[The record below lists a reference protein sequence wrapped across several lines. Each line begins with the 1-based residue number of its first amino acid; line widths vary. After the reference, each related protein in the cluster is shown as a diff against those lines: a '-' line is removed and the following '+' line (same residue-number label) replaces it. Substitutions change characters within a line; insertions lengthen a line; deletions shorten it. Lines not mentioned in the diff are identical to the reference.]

1 MHKYFHRRFEMLI
14 IKKESKV
21 EDKFLTIELP
31 DEFKNQNVE
40 IIVRLQRDIEK
51 NILADQVRVDT
62 KKWKFLR
69 EDIYAR

>member
-1 MHKYFHRRFEMLI
+1 MLI

-51 NILADQVRVDT
+51 SLLVDQIRVDT

-69 EDIYAR
+69 EEIYAR

>member
-1 MHKYFHRRFEMLI
+1 MLI